1 MAKVVNAIDWLA
13 LVLVIIGALNWLLV
27 GIFGLDIVAAALGG
41 SAALG
46 ARIVYVIVGLAGLW
60 LIYTGYKLATY
71 EPMVTKRPTPAA
83 PA

>member
-1 MAKVVNAIDWLA
+1 MARVVNAIDWLA

-27 GIFGLDIVAAALGG
+27 GIFGLDIVATALGG
-41 SAALG
+41 TAAIG

-71 EPMVTKRPTPAA
+71 EPMVARRPA
-83 PA
+83 PATPT